1 MRPTGEELGMIKT
14 DDAVGRIAAGASREV
29 RGSLRRLRSRYGGA
43 KK

>member
-1 MRPTGEELGMIKT
+1 MRPTGEELGIIKT

-29 RGSLRRLRSRYGGA
+29 RGSLRRLMWRFGGG